1 MRNAGNGLWIGPKTW
16 DRNCRN
22 SLETLGAVRDSP
34 KFQWV
39 WFGLTCVLMVVW
51 YVLGREW
58 PWILGSLSEPLF
70 CDFPG
75 IVNEGFTIP
84 GIML

>member
-1 MRNAGNGLWIGPKTW
+1 
-16 DRNCRN
+16 
-22 SLETLGAVRDSP
+22 
-34 KFQWV
+34 
-39 WFGLTCVLMVVW
+39 MVVW

-58 PWILGSLSEPLF
+58 PWISGSLSEPLF

-84 GIML
+84 RIVNEGFTIPGIML

>member
-1 MRNAGNGLWIGPKTW
+1 
-16 DRNCRN
+16 
-22 SLETLGAVRDSP
+22 
-34 KFQWV
+34 
-39 WFGLTCVLMVVW
+39 MVVW

-58 PWILGSLSEPLF
+58 PWISGSLSEPPF

-84 GIML
+84 RIMFRKYIFVKIHVGRVI